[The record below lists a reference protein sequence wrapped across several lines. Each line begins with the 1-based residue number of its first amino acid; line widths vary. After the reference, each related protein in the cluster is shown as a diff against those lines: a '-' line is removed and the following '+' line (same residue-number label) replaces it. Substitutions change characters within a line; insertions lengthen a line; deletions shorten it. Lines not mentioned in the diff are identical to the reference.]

1 MDTRSEDSGSS
12 HQAPEST
19 ASTDGRDTWTDE
31 SQGYKM
37 YNIVERRV
45 DIRRLAAAFKG
56 IEDLTDRRKR
66 LHLYLSQLLQQK
78 RERIERIKKLKRLK
92 QSSET
97 WMQKGKD
104 AQSKIRALEAHL
116 GEQQNTTKSSFETLR
131 AASADLKVVFRRKRS
146 ICPHFFSLWQDAA
159 GRWHKAQ
166 ISLVHHIVQ
175 KSRSAQNVD
184 GVM

>member
-97 WMQKGKD
+97 WMLKGKE
-104 AQSKIRALEAHL
+104 AESKIRALEAHL
-116 GEQQNTTKSSFETLR
+116 GEQQNTMKSSFATLSTT
-131 AASADLKVVFRRKRS
+131 SADLKVESRQERS
-146 ICPHFFSLWQDAA
+146 AI
-159 GRWHKAQ
+159 
-166 ISLVHHIVQ
+166 ISLFVAGCGRAMAQGSDIFSPSHCAKEQ
-175 KSRSAQNVD
+175 KCEGHGWYV
-184 GVM
+184 